1 MVKLL
6 KDLKVAEVREA
17 LVARKESKEGKK
29 ADLIQRLS
37 DWIEDNDFDP
47 DTYDFAAAD
56 IPQRKTSED
65 AFNSEPGGLSFL
77 NLKFTLPDFSRALD
91 CRRARRSGHFY
102 GNRLSSS
109 RRRRRNR
116 LRG

>member
-17 LVARKESKEGKK
+17 LVARKESKDGKK
-29 ADLIQRLS
+29 SDLIQRLS

-65 AFNSEPGGLSFL
+65 AYNSEPGKLPF
-77 NLKFTLPDFSRALD
+77 LKFKCAFPKKCRAFD
-91 CRRARRSGHFY
+91 CRRARGSRQFY
-102 GNRLSSS
+102 GNRLPSS
-109 RRRRRNR
+109 RRRGCV
-116 LRG
+116 RG

>member
-29 ADLIQRLS
+29 AELIQRLS

-65 AFNSEPGGLSFL
+65 AYNSEPGRFSFL
-77 NLKFTLPDFSRALD
+77 NLKYT
-91 CRRARRSGHFY
+91 
-102 GNRLSSS
+102 
-109 RRRRRNR
+109 
-116 LRG
+116 